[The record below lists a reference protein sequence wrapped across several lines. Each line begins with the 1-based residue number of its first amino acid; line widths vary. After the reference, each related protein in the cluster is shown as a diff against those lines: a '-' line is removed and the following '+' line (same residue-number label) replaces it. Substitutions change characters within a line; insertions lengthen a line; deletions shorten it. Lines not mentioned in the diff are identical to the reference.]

1 MCLMNIIFN
10 KYLDKFVVV
19 FIDNILVY
27 SKTEEEHD
35 EHLRIALQTLR
46 KHKLYTK
53 FNECDFCQKETRYL
67 GHVISS
73 EGIAIEPEKIK
84 TIMEWPVPKDAADIR
99 SFMGITGYY
108 RRFIEEISKI
118 AYPITSLQKKGTKFN
133 WSQKCQDSFNKL
145 KELLTSA
152 PILKVADL
160 DKDFIVCVDASKE
173 GLGGVVTQEGH
184 VICYESQK
192 LKEHERNYVTHDL
205 ELAAVIHALKMWR
218 HYIMGKKFLLLTDNS
233 GVKYMFNQPDLNAR
247 QARWLAFLSEFD
259 FEVRHIK
266 GKENKVADALRRR
279 VHGLFEVN
287 ISRAESDLEQ
297 RIRTTSINDGNYTKV
312 MEEFQNSIANSDK
325 PYLSIDKKG
334 LLRFEN
340 RLYMPDS
347 AELKLIVVDEVHKKP
362 YSGHPGY
369 QKTITTLRK
378 LFYWPN
384 MKGETT

>member
-1 MCLMNIIFN
+1 
-10 KYLDKFVVV
+10 
-19 FIDNILVY
+19 
-27 SKTEEEHD
+27 
-35 EHLRIALQTLR
+35 
-46 KHKLYTK
+46 
-53 FNECDFCQKETRYL
+53 
-67 GHVISS
+67 
-73 EGIAIEPEKIK
+73 
-84 TIMEWPVPKDAADIR
+84 
-99 SFMGITGYY
+99 
-108 RRFIEEISKI
+108 
-118 AYPITSLQKKGTKFN
+118 
-133 WSQKCQDSFNKL
+133 
-145 KELLTSA
+145 LTSA

-160 DKDFIVCVDASKE
+160 DKDFIVCADASKE

-205 ELAAVIHALKMWR
+205 ELVGVIHALKMWR
-218 HYIMGKKFLLLTDNS
+218 HYIMGKKFLLLMDNS
-233 GVKYMFNQPDLNAR
+233 GVKYLFNQPDLNAR
-247 QARWLAFLSEFD
+247 QARWLAFLSEFN

-287 ISRAESDLEQ
+287 ISRIESDLEQ
-297 RIRTTSINDGNYTKV
+297 RIRTASINDENYTKV

-340 RLYMPDS
+340 KLYMPDS
-347 AELKLIVVDEVHKKP
+347 AELKLIVVDEVDKKP